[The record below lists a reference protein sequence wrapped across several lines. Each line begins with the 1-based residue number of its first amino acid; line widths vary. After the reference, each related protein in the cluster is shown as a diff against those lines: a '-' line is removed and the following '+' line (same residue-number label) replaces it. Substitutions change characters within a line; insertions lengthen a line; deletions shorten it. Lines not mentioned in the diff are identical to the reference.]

1 MFIRCRRSES
11 TQLAI
16 STCPSPIAW
25 FNSQSIAIS
34 VPVLP
39 TPALPQHH
47 TRKHSRQTLL
57 LICDALQSC
66 IKYSGHKI
74 FVTAQAGGSR
84 RREGGMWGGGVSLP
98 TGSGVWGGGCAPPP
112 KFLDFWYQNGE
123 LLCIL
128 GGIIHRLAA
137 CFARKKKRCLWS
149 SETKTYCCL
158 RARRDGERQR
168 QRKGKAEI
176 KI

>member
-98 TGSGVWGGGCAPPP
+98 TGSGVCGGGCAPSPQIFGFLISKWWAFVHSGWYYSPFSCLFCSQKNGAFGLP
-112 KFLDFWYQNGE
+112 KLK
-123 LLCIL
+123 LT
-128 GGIIHRLAA
+128 AA
-137 CFARKKKRCLWS
+137 CAHA
-149 SETKTYCCL
+149 EME
-158 RARRDGERQR
+158 RDRDR
-168 QRKGKAEI
+168 GKA
-176 KI
+176 KQK